1 MLELRA
7 LQQDFL
13 KLIPRCLHA
22 DASHSFLR
30 YAPVIHCRNT
40 SSARYPR
47 DASMYLASAS
57 FEHCSGIC
65 SHMLQAS
72 ILTTLV
78 ARTRCLQKKLLS
90 SVKQKPLVGNSAVG
104 ACHGC
109 DCRCGQRH
117 LASRKFEQIASD
129 SNPTVA
135 AVTRVQKSLTV
146 TALPGAQRHS
156 REPNG
161 HFVFDSM
168 FASSMCSG
176 TVSRYGLSSSF
187 LSLWASTGFRC
198 FFMLRS
204 SSDELTSATFL
215 CFFDLRSVSE
225 ELDAFSVFLVLRAYF
240 CWACSWTSSSPLSC
254 CPRYLTFGGVY

>member
-13 KLIPRCLHA
+13 KLIPCCLHA

-40 SSARYPR
+40 SSARYSR

-90 SVKQKPLVGNSAVG
+90 SVKQKPLVCNSAGRVPR
-104 ACHGC
+104 GC

-117 LASRKFEQIASD
+117 LASRKFERIASD

-135 AVTRVQKSLTV
+135 AVTPVQKSLTV
-146 TALPGAQRHS
+146 TASLEHNVTHASRTVTLCLTPCSPLGCAPGRYRGTACHLPSS
-156 REPNG
+156 RCPPPRAS
-161 HFVFDSM
+161 D
-168 FASSMCSG
+168 ASSCCDPPP
-176 TVSRYGLSSSF
+176 TN
-187 LSLWASTGFRC
+187 SL
-198 FFMLRS
+198 LRPS
-204 SSDELTSATFL
+204 
-215 CFFDLRSVSE
+215 SVSSTCDPCPKS
-225 ELDAFSVFLVLRAYF
+225 LTPFCVSCPSAYF